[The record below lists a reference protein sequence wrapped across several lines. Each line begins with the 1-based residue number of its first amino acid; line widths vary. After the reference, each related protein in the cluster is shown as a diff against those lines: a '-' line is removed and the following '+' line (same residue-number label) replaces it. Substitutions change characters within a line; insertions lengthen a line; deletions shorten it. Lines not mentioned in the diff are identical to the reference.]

1 MRSYVMK
8 KLMRP
13 VLRSCGIAGIL
24 VCAAVIASASPGVAR
39 AAEENPNPTP
49 VDTSTNPKATLLNA
63 RNPLAVHAGP
73 GEPNVGS
80 IYIPPTPSGKEK
92 KAKEGQ
98 TENKVMGAETGEK

>member
-1 MRSYVMK
+1 MAGALAVA
-8 KLMRP
+8 L
-13 VLRSCGIAGIL
+13 VLTVPRV
-24 VCAAVIASASPGVAR
+24 VCAA
-39 AAEENPNPTP
+39 EEGGANPPP
-49 VDTSTNPKATLLNA
+49 VDTSTNPKALILNA

-98 TENKVMGAETGEK
+98 TQDKVMGAESEK

>member
-1 MRSYVMK
+1 MRGTTY
-8 KLMRP
+8 LFRT
-13 VLRSCGIAGIL
+13 CGMAGAL
-24 VCAAVIASASPGVAR
+24 AAALALTVPGVCAAEEGGASP
-39 AAEENPNPTP
+39 PP
-49 VDTSTNPKATLLNA
+49 VDTSTNPKALILNA

-98 TENKVMGAETGEK
+98 TQDKVMGAETGEK

>member
-1 MRSYVMK
+1 MRGTTY
-8 KLMRP
+8 LFRT
-13 VLRSCGIAGIL
+13 CGIAGAVVATL
-24 VCAAVIASASPGVAR
+24 ALTLPRVVCAA
-39 AAEENPNPTP
+39 EEGGSPTP
-49 VDTSTNPKATLLNA
+49 VDTSTNPKALILNA

-98 TENKVMGAETGEK
+98 TQDKVMGAETGEK

>member
-1 MRSYVMK
+1 MRGTTYIFRTCGMAG
-8 KLMRP
+8 
-13 VLRSCGIAGIL
+13 VLAGAL
-24 VCAAVIASASPGVAR
+24 ALTVPAVCAAEEGG
-39 AAEENPNPTP
+39 AAPPP
-49 VDTSTNPKATLLNA
+49 VDTSTNPKALILNA

-98 TENKVMGAETGEK
+98 TQDKVMGAETGEK

>member
-1 MRSYVMK
+1 MRATF
-8 KLMRP
+8 RT
-13 VLRSCGIAGIL
+13 CGIA
-24 VCAAVIASASPGVAR
+24 AALIAALAVAAPGAAR
-39 AAEENPNPTP
+39 AAEGGEGGGSPTP
-49 VDTSTNPKATLLNA
+49 VDTSTNPHALILNA

-98 TENKVMGAETGEK
+98 TQDKVMGAETGEK

>member
-1 MRSYVMK
+1 MRGTTYVF
-8 KLMRP
+8 RT
-13 VLRSCGIAGIL
+13 CGIAGVLVAALALMITP
-24 VCAAVIASASPGVAR
+24 VCAA
-39 AAEENPNPTP
+39 EEGGPPNP
-49 VDTSTNPKATLLNA
+49 VDTSTNPKALILNA

-98 TENKVMGAETGEK
+98 TQDKVMGAETGEK